1 MSSSRDE
8 LGKTWLEPNHSY
20 GPFINNVD
28 NNRGGEVSLM
38 SMLLHII
45 LSSKLINEGGG
56 RDVKNHPNSVNVVC
70 ELTPSLMSSKILVV
84 KIIAVSRPQ
93 ANLSRGIT
101 KNGFLVSKLSQKS
114 GISYG
119 ILKNGISIITFTPVI
134 QSPW

>member
-28 NNRGGEVSLM
+28 NHRGGEVRQM

-45 LSSKLINEGGG
+45 LSSKLVNVGGG
-56 RDVKNHPNSVNVVC
+56 RGVKNHHNSVNVVC
-70 ELTPSLMSSKILVV
+70 ELTPFLMSSKILVV

-101 KNGFLVSKLSQKS
+101 KNGFLASKLSQKS

-119 ILKNGISIITFTPVI
+119 ILKSYYTYACYTK
-134 QSPW
+134 